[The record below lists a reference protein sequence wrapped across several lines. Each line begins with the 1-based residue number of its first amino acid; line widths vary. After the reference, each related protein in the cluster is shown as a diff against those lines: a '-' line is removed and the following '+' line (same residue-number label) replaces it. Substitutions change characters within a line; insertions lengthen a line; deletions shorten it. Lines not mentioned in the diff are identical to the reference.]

1 MAKGKGSGSSKKVL
15 IAAAIA
21 ACAQENGDIIPA
33 DVVEAARDED
43 NILHDQFE
51 WNNAK
56 LIQQALE
63 QRAAELIKQCRSMIV
78 YEDRQIVFPRYL
90 TNSET
95 LLKTFTPTAVIAT
108 NDGLKRL
115 TMDAELSRIKSAI
128 HRAMSLAIVFG
139 ISSEFEDLL
148 QRIIA
153 IEIALANRPAAG
165 DSKSGK
171 GRRKRK
177 RGGESPQ
184 LHL

>member
-1 MAKGKGSGSSKKVL
+1 MGKKAKSGGGKKAL

-43 NILHDQFE
+43 NILHNQFE

-56 LIQQALE
+56 LVQQALE
-63 QRAAELIKQCRSMIV
+63 QRAAELIKQCKSMLI

-95 LLKTFTPTAVIAT
+95 LFKTFTPTTTIAT
-108 NDGLKRL
+108 NDGLKRI

-139 ISSEFEDLL
+139 ITSEFEDLL

-153 IEIALANRPAAG
+153 IEVALANRPAAG
-165 DSKSGK
+165 GSKSGK
-171 GRRKRK
+171 GGRKGK
-177 RGGESPQ
+177 RGGESPS